1 MNTEQ
6 LKYFM
11 EFAFYGT
18 AEKTA
23 AQLGAVVPV
32 SAVT

>member
-11 EFAFYGT
+11 ESGLTSFT
-18 AEKTA
+18 R
-23 AQLGAVVPV
+23 V
-32 SAVT
+32 SREPSVISGKGSR